1 MKWIIY
7 GMILL
12 GSLLMVYNIYGFVRY
27 ARNIR
32 RSEKWGEEMRILNVP
47 IFLLVM
53 FLFGYIAVG
62 LFGKP
67 DLIMAAIL
75 FGGSIFVF
83 IMYRLIDRITERIM
97 EREHLEARLLASE
110 ESSRAKNAHA
120 RERDPRPGQY
130 RAEKSRSGRQY
141 PGSADKNRPER
152 QASAGPH

>member
-67 DLIMAAIL
+67 DLIMAGIL
-75 FGGSIFVF
+75 FGGSIDVNDFIGNFTILNDTIWSFDKAIFVDTSVSSKVEHETDVTTF
-83 IMYRLIDRITERIM
+83 WGFNGTNTAVVSWVRITYFKTSAFTSKATRT
-97 EREHLEARLLASE
+97 H
-110 ESSRAKNAHA
+110 RA
-120 RERDPRPGQY
+120 
-130 RAEKSRSGRQY
+130 
-141 PGSADKNRPER
+141 
-152 QASAGPH
+152 